1 MNELDQFKQT
11 YFLECEELLADLEEH
26 LLVLQD
32 DVDDISALHAAFR
45 AVHSIKGGAGAFG
58 FDRLVAFSHKF
69 ETVLDM
75 MRDGKLIVTAEN
87 VELSVRAADV
97 VADLVGSAQTGAEVV
112 EGREEDLA
120 KELAQASGED
130 VGSTPESAEPDD
142 DDDDDDFGFV
152 PIPVEM
158 DGAGDKTEA
167 TTDMSKPPST
177 YHIKFVPH
185 PEMFQR
191 ANEPL
196 LLVRELKQL
205 GAVTAHANLDK
216 LPTLED
222 IDPENAIISWEF
234 TVISSA
240 SRGEI
245 EEVFEFVIDDCDF
258 DLTVDEPEIVE
269 PAASPEKQ
277 AEEKTAP
284 VEEKQEAKA
293 PAPAAMPKDGEAG
306 GASPPAKASRPGVTS
321 IRVDL
326 EKLDN
331 MVNMVGELV
340 ITQAMLVQQGGMLPH
355 DQFSGMLQGLDQ
367 LSQHTRELQ
376 DNVMAMRAQPIKAVF
391 SKIPRLVRELS
402 AQTGKKATLLMSG
415 ENTEIDKTVIE
426 QLSDP
431 LTHMIRNSI
440 DHGLEGPD
448 ERIANGKPAE
458 GTIHLSAE
466 HRGGRI
472 VIEIKDDGRGIN
484 REKVL
489 EKALEK
495 GLVTPNSGL
504 TDEEVDNLIF
514 LPGFSTADQ
523 VSNISGRGVGM
534 DVVLQNIKNMNGR
547 VMVRSV
553 PGKGSCFS
561 LTLPLTLAVLDG
573 MILRAGNESYVI
585 PLAVII
591 ESLRPKKHDI
601 HAMAGDPNN
610 VVMSIRDEYVPLV
623 FLHHVFGIKD
633 TILEPWNALVVV
645 VEVEGEGKIGV
656 VVDEIIGQQQ
666 VVIKSLEDNFE
677 KLDGVAGA
685 TILGSGNVALILDV
699 MGLKPLAVQLRDQ
712 GKLLKLFHTVNNKI
726 ELIEDNEIPMIEH
739 AEVAQVDHNQQVQA
753 VVS

>member
-26 LLVLQD
+26 LLALQD

-75 MRDGKLIVTAEN
+75 MRDGNLAVTAEN

-97 VADLVGSAQTGAEVV
+97 VADLVGAAQTGSEVA
-112 EGREEDLA
+112 EGREEELA
-120 KELAQASGED
+120 KELAKISGD
-130 VGSTPESAEPDD
+130 DAGGHPEEEAEDD
-142 DDDDDDFGFV
+142 DDEDEFGFV
-152 PIPVEM
+152 PIPVDM
-158 DGAGDKTEA
+158 DDSDDVAESETDKSA
-167 TTDMSKPPST
+167 PPAT
-177 YHIKFVPH
+177 YHIKFEPH

-205 GAVTAHANLDK
+205 GAVTATANLDK
-216 LPTLED
+216 LPPLDE
-222 IDPENAIISWEF
+222 IDAEGAIISWEF
-234 TVISSA
+234 TLISTA
-240 SRGEI
+240 SREQVD
-245 EEVFEFVIDDCDF
+245 EVFEFVIDDCDF
-258 DLTVDEPEIVE
+258 SMTIDEPEVVE
-269 PAASPEKQ
+269 PDEAEETPAAAAEPTPEKVEDKGEPQAPAASS
-277 AEEKTAP
+277 AGADNAAP
-284 VEEKQEAKA
+284 ASKA
-293 PAPAAMPKDGEAG
+293 P
-306 GASPPAKASRPGVTS
+306 RPGVTS

-340 ITQAMLVQQGGMLPH
+340 ITQAMLVQQGGLLPH
-355 DQFSGMLQGLDQ
+355 DQFAGMLQGLDE

-431 LTHMIRNSI
+431 LTHMIRNSV
-440 DHGLEGPD
+440 DHGLEGPE

-458 GTIHLSAE
+458 GNIHLSAE

-472 VIEIKDDGRGIN
+472 VIEIQDDGRGIN

-489 EKALEK
+489 EKAIAK
-495 GLVTPNSGL
+495 GLVAPNSGL

-553 PGKGSCFS
+553 PGQGSCFS

-610 VVMSIRDEYVPLV
+610 VVMSIRDEYIPLV

-633 TILEPWNALVVV
+633 AIREPWNALVVV
-645 VEVEGEGKIGV
+645 AEVEGEGKIGL

-677 KLDGVAGA
+677 KLDGVTGA

-699 MGLKPLAVQLRDQ
+699 LGLKPLAVQLRDE
-712 GKLLKLFHTVNNKI
+712 GKLLNLFQTVNNSV
-726 ELIEDNEIPMIEH
+726 ELVEEEQPALPDMTPTDTESRAEDTQV
-739 AEVAQVDHNQQVQA
+739 VAQ
-753 VVS
+753 

>member
-1 MNELDQFKQT
+1 MNELEQFKQT

-26 LLVLQD
+26 LLALQD
-32 DVDDISALHAAFR
+32 DLDDISALHAAFR

-75 MRDGKLIVTAEN
+75 MRDGNLAVSTDN

-97 VADLVGSAQTGAEVV
+97 VADLVGAAQSGSEVA
-112 EGREEDLA
+112 EGREEEVA
-120 KELAQASGED
+120 KELAEVSGGE
-130 VGSTPESAEPDD
+130 VATSTTPDED

-152 PIPVEM
+152 PIPVDM
-158 DGAGDKTEA
+158 DGSAGDSEVASDAGAGD
-167 TTDMSKPPST
+167 DSPSMT
-177 YHIKFVPH
+177 YKIKFEPQ

-205 GAVTAHANLDK
+205 GAVTAVANLDN
-216 LPTLED
+216 LPPLER
-222 IDPENAIISWEF
+222 IDPEHASISWNI
-234 TVISSA
+234 TLISSA
-240 SRGEI
+240 NLEEV
-245 EEVFEFVIDDCDF
+245 EEVFEFVVDDCD
-258 DLTVDEPEIVE
+258 LTIEVDEPEEVAPE
-269 PAASPEKQ
+269 KTSESPEVSSPSEESAGPEK
-277 AEEKTAP
+277 AES
-284 VEEKQEAKA
+284 KA
-293 PAPAAMPKDGEAG
+293 PAPADKQKAADSG
-306 GASPPAKASRPGVTS
+306 GSAPAKAPRPGVTS

-355 DQFSGMLQGLDQ
+355 DQFSGMLQGLDE

-431 LTHMIRNSI
+431 LTHMIRNSV

-448 ERIANGKPAE
+448 ERVANGKPAE

-472 VIEIKDDGRGIN
+472 VIQIQDDGRGIN

-489 EKALEK
+489 EKAIEK

-504 TDEEVDNLIF
+504 TDEEIDNLIF

-553 PGKGSCFS
+553 PGAGSCFS

-573 MILRAGNESYVI
+573 MILGAGDESYVI

-610 VVMSIRDEYVPLV
+610 VVMSIRDEYIPLV
-623 FLHHVFGIKD
+623 FLHHVFGIED
-633 TILEPWNALVVV
+633 AIFEPWNALVVV

-677 KLDGVAGA
+677 KIDGVAGA

-699 MGLKPLAVQLRDQ
+699 MGLKPLAVHLRDR
-712 GKLLKLFHTVNNKI
+712 GNVLKLSLEHDSKVP
-726 ELIEDNEIPMIEH
+726 LIEPPEAPETMSVM
-739 AEVAQVDHNQQVQA
+739 AP
-753 VVS
+753 